1 MNSFLSGLMNSM
13 SKVAPTAA
21 TTQSP
26 SILMQ
31 AFGAY
36 MRGEDAST
44 FMKNLAQTHPQLKPL
59 NLDNLQATAQQVCQ
73 QNGVDPNTAAQ
84 QITQALGSNLF

>member
-1 MNSFLSGLMNSM
+1 MNSLLSGLTNTL
-13 SKVAPTAA
+13 ARTTPAA
-21 TTQSP
+21 AVQTP
-26 SILMQ
+26 SVLLQ

-44 FMKNLAQTHPQLKPL
+44 FMKNLANTHPQLKAL
-59 NLDNLQATAQQVCQ
+59 NLDDLPAAAQNVCA

-84 QITQALGSNLF
+84 QINQALGSKMF

>member
-13 SKVAPTAA
+13 SKVTPTAA
-21 TTQSP
+21 APQSP

-44 FMKNLAQTHPQLKPL
+44 FMKNLANTHPQLKAL
-59 NLDNLQATAQQVCQ
+59 NLDNLPAAAQNVCA
-73 QNGVDPNTAAQ
+73 QNGVDPNAAAQ
-84 QITQALGSNLF
+84 QISQTLGSKMF

>member
-13 SKVAPTAA
+13 SKVTPTAA
-21 TTQSP
+21 ATQSP

-59 NLDNLQATAQQVCQ
+59 NLDNLPATAQQVCAQ
-73 QNGVDPNTAAQ
+73 HGVDPNAAAQ
-84 QITQALGSNLF
+84 QVSQALGSNMF

>member
-1 MNSFLSGLMNSM
+1 MNSFLSGLANSIT
-13 SKVAPTAA
+13 KVAPAA
-21 TTQSP
+21 TAQSP

-59 NLDNLQATAQQVCQ
+59 NLDNLPATAQQVCQ
-73 QNGVDPNTAAQ
+73 QHGVDPNTAAQ
-84 QITQALGSNLF
+84 QVSQALSSNMF

>member
-1 MNSFLSGLMNSM
+1 MNSLLSNLGRMM
-13 SKVAPTAA
+13 PTTQTAA
-21 TTQSP
+21 KTP

-44 FMKNLAQTHPQLKPL
+44 FMKNLANTHPQLKPY
-59 NLDNLQATAQQVCQ
+59 NLDDLSTTAHKICQ
-73 QNGVDPNTAAQ
+73 QNGIDPNTAAQ
-84 QITQALGSNLF
+84 QVTQALGTNMF